1 MRPILLKIVSPNQN
15 SFIAGR
21 GTDVNFMIASE
32 ILHSMSKK
40 KGKKGLFAMKI
51 DLEKAY
57 DRLEWEL
64 IRKSL
69 ITLGFDEKTTNLC
82 MECISTTS
90 TSILIN
96 GHLSS
101 EFKPSRGIRQGD
113 PLSPYIFILCIE
125 MLSRLIHESC
135 ENKDWKAF
143 KVRGG
148 GPLKFHT

>member
-1 MRPILLKIVSPNQN
+1 MRPILSKIVSPNQN

-96 GHLSS
+96 GHPSS

-148 GPLKFHT
+148 PLKFHT